1 MSLPSSFQY
10 FVSSMAGQFERTPI
24 KVIPD
29 GNVSPAM
36 NSSLQVTFPSDAILD
51 LDSLYMVATLKS
63 SNAIDA
69 GATIVVP
76 NTSSL
81 FRSVQWSLNGNVI
94 SGAGNQNWGQVYEA
108 LRRCSAGTD
117 YARSRADEY
126 QRVPIC
132 DSDGKFQGSEAL
144 TVAGHRIHIQDF
156 GALQRSPN
164 ASAFDTSVYGTLR
177 LHLHLAGSNILMCL
191 ENTGVTQTL
200 GWELASVEF
209 RVDTLKA
216 PQVYDELI
224 MARLQEGGTIDTC
237 FPDIVSQISASDAN
251 VRFNVSAQ
259 SLNYL
264 GWCPLPSEYN
274 LPTRLDAT
282 ALAVAAADSVYGPY
296 YTSYKLQNTGNNI
309 PTVDS
314 TAETYFWNVNG
325 KILPAHGANPCID
338 GVMATKDTFCGK
350 DVNGQN
356 LLFAGLRQPDGTVG
370 RFVTYRRE
378 NFLEENCIIV
388 HKTCID
394 EAHANAQRMMTGIN
408 SSGNNAQIQLNTV
421 GLSTTDYILLFA
433 ATTTVLSA
441 SAGQQVAVTY

>member
-1 MSLPSSFQY
+1 MSLPSAFQY

-36 NSSLQVTFPSDAILD
+36 NSSLSVSFPSDAILD

-63 SNAIDA
+63 SNAVA
-69 GATIVVP
+69 NAQIVVP

-108 LRRCSAGTD
+108 LRRCGAGTD
-117 YARSRADEY
+117 YARSRCDEY
-126 QRVPIC
+126 ARVPVC
-132 DSDGKFQGSEAL
+132 DADGKFQGSEEL
-144 TVAGHRIHIQDF
+144 SVAGRRIHIQDF
-156 GALQRSPN
+156 AGLQKSPN
-164 ASAFDTSVYGTLR
+164 AGAFDTSIYGTLR
-177 LHLHLAGSNILMCL
+177 LHLHLAGANILMAL
-191 ENTGVTQTL
+191 ENTLNSQAL

-237 FPDIVSQISASDAN
+237 FPDFVSVVAGSDSN
-251 VRFNVSAQ
+251 IRFNVSSQ

-264 GWCPLPSEYN
+264 GWCPVPSEY
-274 LPTRLDAT
+274 LQATRLQATLGVVDAGDT
-282 ALAVAAADSVYGPY
+282 KYGAE
-296 YTSYKLQNTGNNI
+296 YTRFKLQNTGNNI
-309 PTVDS
+309 PAVDS

-325 KILPAHGANPCID
+325 KILPAHGANPVVD
-338 GVMATKDTFCGK
+338 GVMATKDCFCGK

-356 LLFAGLRQPDGTVG
+356 LLFAGLRQPDGTTG
-370 RFVTYRRE
+370 RNITYRRE

-394 EAHANAQRMMTGIN
+394 EAHNNASRMMTGMN
-408 SSGNNAQIQLNTV
+408 TSGSNAQIQLNLQ
-421 GLSTTDYILLFA
+421 GLSTSDYVLLFG
-433 ATTTVLSA
+433 ATTTILSA